1 MKVVVPKALSKAGK
15 NYLSE
20 HDFEL
25 IEAPDDKQE
34 TILKVGKDADGIVLM
49 TDPFDNQTLTKF
61 TNLKIIARHGVGFDN
76 VDEKFAGEHGV
87 YVTITPMANA
97 STVAETTIAEIL
109 DLSKNLT
116 KISDEMRQGN
126 FAYKL
131 DHMGFD
137 LSHKKIGVMGYGR
150 IGRQVAEKA
159 NVLGMDVLIFDPFVK
174 ETKIGKLVDRDTL
187 ISQSDIITLHLAVT
201 DQTIHG
207 FGKRELEMM
216 KKSASLINLGRGA
229 LVDEQALIDALKTK
243 QINGAALDVFD
254 EEPLPLTSE
263 FYKLDNVL
271 LTPHIASNTKEC
283 MERMAVDSAS
293 EVVRVLSGEK
303 PKWAVNKIK

>member
-1 MKVVVPKALSKAGK
+1 
-15 NYLSE
+15 
-20 HDFEL
+20 
-25 IEAPDDKQE
+25 
-34 TILKVGKDADGIVLM
+34 
-49 TDPFDNQTLTKF
+49 
-61 TNLKIIARHGVGFDN
+61 
-76 VDEKFAGEHGV
+76 
-87 YVTITPMANA
+87 
-97 STVAETTIAEIL
+97 
-109 DLSKNLT
+109 
-116 KISDEMRQGN
+116 
-126 FAYKL
+126 
-131 DHMGFD
+131 
-137 LSHKKIGVMGYGR
+137 VMGYGR

-159 NVLGMDVLIFDPFVK
+159 NALGMDVLIFDPFVK

-187 ISQSDIITLHLAVT
+187 ISQSDVITLHLAVT

-283 MERMAVDSAS
+283 M
-293 EVVRVLSGEK
+293 
-303 PKWAVNKIK
+303 